1 MKIYY
6 YILQNKKSYKI
17 WIFYMYK
24 EEIILRGRISL
35 YYFSEGEWY
44 MPKGYGQLYIILF
57 KDFITK
63 KKLPLFYI
71 LMSNRWEDLYKKFF
85 SSLIGKLTQKYIYTL
100 PLISITTDI
109 EYALIKAIQSIFL
122 GVKYIGYW
130 YHLKANLNKFAKS
143 NYLLNKKKKK

>member
-1 MKIYY
+1 ME
-6 YILQNKKSYKI
+6 I
-17 WIFYMYK
+17 WKFI
-24 EEIILRGRISL
+24 
-35 YYFSEGEWY
+35 
-44 MPKGYGQLYIILF
+44 QLYIILF

-100 PLISITTDI
+100 PLISITADI